1 MLTSI
6 DHLKQ
11 VKKVKIQEA
20 DLGELKDSYQ
30 IALGRMKELYAKHAS

>member
-1 MLTSI
+1 MLQSI
-6 DHLKQ
+6 EHLKA
-11 VKKVKIQEA
+11 VKKVKIQES